1 MKRQSLRRQ
10 TLVTTGCNVAVRG
23 LGFLMRLGFSR
34 LLGPQAMGIM
44 ELASGAHMLFLAP
57 ASAGLPGAVSRLTA
71 KAQPEDRELIL
82 YAGRQ
87 LACRIALLLCPL
99 FLLLSPWIAAR
110 LGDARTLP
118 SLIFFSPCVLLIGAS
133 SVYDGYC
140 FGAGNAWPPAL
151 SELAEQGA
159 RLAGVLALLWL
170 VPQVTLAYRAALPA
184 LSTTLGEA
192 AGLLLMALWIGR
204 VPSYRRDAR
213 LPGVKK
219 RLWRLSLPLMATRL
233 SHTGLRMLCGAVIPQ
248 RLMAAGLPA
257 GEAVSRLGML
267 NGMTMPF
274 LMLPGMLAGAL
285 GMVGGPAAARCG
297 SARAEGRLAARL
309 LLAALGA
316 GAGCAGLLYLL
327 APWIGRTVYRLPELT
342 PLLRA
347 LCPLS
352 VLMPVQQVLGGLMTG
367 LGLQKKALL
376 ASLLGAAATLL
387 CTFCWTYTHG
397 VLGAGYASLAGHAL
411 TLFCCAVFFLA
422 RPSTHEKQ

>member
-1 MKRQSLRRQ
+1 MGLGC
-10 TLVTTGCNVAVRG
+10 TIAGTTGTRVVDNWGQRVLAIAMSWAVPCAATLSVVPTIAIALFAFCCWGVFRIAPW
-23 LGFLMRLGFSR
+23 LVR
-34 LLGPQAMGIM
+34 LLGQTGIN
-44 ELASGAHMLFLAP
+44 
-57 ASAGLPGAVSRLTA
+57 VIT
-71 KAQPEDRELIL
+71 
-82 YAGRQ
+82 
-87 LACRIALLLCPL
+87 RIM
-99 FLLLSPWIAAR
+99 
-110 LGDARTLP
+110 
-118 SLIFFSPCVLLIGAS
+118 
-133 SVYDGYC
+133 
-140 FGAGNAWPPAL
+140 
-151 SELAEQGA
+151 
-159 RLAGVLALLWL
+159 
-170 VPQVTLAYRAALPA
+170 
-184 LSTTLGEA
+184 
-192 AGLLLMALWIGR
+192 GLLLMALWIGR

-267 NGMTMPF
+267 NGMAMPF

-285 GMVGGPAAARCG
+285 GTVGGPAAARCG